1 MGMHVPREGYHPP
14 ASTAF
19 RTIHTFL
26 VVPLSRCSLGECEV
40 KTVLV
45 FSAALALAAS
55 THASAQQ
62 AVQCPSLPAS
72 SGLHW
77 EQQTQSDFIVCK
89 ATTEDGRAVLNM
101 MLSGRDPG
109 LVLNRPLRA
118 EKGEFGGETMHW
130 YKLDMGGRD
139 LPGLESRRISV
150 VKLDKNRYGQIWID
164 AADTTELG
172 TLQNLTQTLNLNPSA
187 LAGSN

>member
-1 MGMHVPREGYHPP
+1 M
-14 ASTAF
+14 
-19 RTIHTFL
+19 
-26 VVPLSRCSLGECEV
+26 GECEV
-40 KTVLV
+40 KTVLI

-55 THASAQQ
+55 ANASAQQ

-109 LVLNRPLRA
+109 LSLNRPLRA
-118 EKGEFGGETMHW
+118 EKGAFGGTEMHW

-150 VKLDKNRYGQIWID
+150 VKLDKNRYAQIWID

-172 TLQNLTQTLNLNPSA
+172 TLQTLTQTLNLNPSA

>member
-1 MGMHVPREGYHPP
+1 M
-14 ASTAF
+14 
-19 RTIHTFL
+19 
-26 VVPLSRCSLGECEV
+26 
-40 KTVLV
+40 KTVRF
-45 FSAALALAAS
+45 FSAVLALGACAN
-55 THASAQQ
+55 AFAQQ
-62 AVQCPSLPAS
+62 AVQCPSLPAN

-77 EQQTQSDFIVCK
+77 DQQTQSDFIVCK
-89 ATTEDGRAVLNM
+89 ATTEDGRTVLNM

-109 LVLNRPLRA
+109 LALNRPLRA
-118 EKGEFGGETMHW
+118 EKGEFGGEAMYW

-139 LPGLESRRISV
+139 VPGLESRRISV
-150 VKLDKNRYGQIWID
+150 VKLDKNRYAQIWID

>member
-1 MGMHVPREGYHPP
+1 M
-14 ASTAF
+14 
-19 RTIHTFL
+19 
-26 VVPLSRCSLGECEV
+26 GECEV
-40 KTVLV
+40 KTVRF
-45 FSAALALAAS
+45 FSAVLALAAC
-55 THASAQQ
+55 ANAFAQQ
-62 AVQCPSLPAS
+62 AVQCPSLPAN

-77 EQQTQSDFIVCK
+77 DQQTQSDFIVCK
-89 ATTEDGRAVLNM
+89 ATTEDGRTVLNM

-109 LVLNRPLRA
+109 LALNRPLRA
-118 EKGEFGGETMHW
+118 EKGEFGGEAMYW

-139 LPGLESRRISV
+139 VPGLESRRISV
-150 VKLDKNRYGQIWID
+150 VKLDKNRYAQIWID

>member
-1 MGMHVPREGYHPP
+1 MGE
-14 ASTAF
+14 S
-19 RTIHTFL
+19 
-26 VVPLSRCSLGECEV
+26 EV
-40 KTVLV
+40 KTVSI
-45 FSAALALAAS
+45 FCAALALAACS
-55 THASAQQ
+55 TAFAQQ
-62 AVQCPSLPAS
+62 SVQCPSLPSS

-77 EQQTQSDFIVCK
+77 EQQVQSDFIVCK

-109 LVLNRPLRA
+109 LSLNRPLRA
-118 EKGEFGGETMHW
+118 EKGAFGGTEMHW

-139 LPGLESRRISV
+139 VPGLESRRISV
-150 VKLDKNRYGQIWID
+150 VKLDKNRYAQIWID

-172 TLQNLTQTLNLNPSA
+172 TLQSLTQTLNLNPSA

>member
-1 MGMHVPREGYHPP
+1 M
-14 ASTAF
+14 
-19 RTIHTFL
+19 
-26 VVPLSRCSLGECEV
+26 GECEV
-40 KTVLV
+40 KTVRF
-45 FSAALALAAS
+45 FSAVLVLGACANAF
-55 THASAQQ
+55 AQQ
-62 AVQCPSLPAS
+62 AVQCPSLPAN

-77 EQQTQSDFIVCK
+77 DQQTQSDFIVCK
-89 ATTEDGRAVLNM
+89 ATTEDGRTVLNM

-109 LVLNRPLRA
+109 LALNRPLRA
-118 EKGEFGGETMHW
+118 EKGEFGGEAMYW

-139 LPGLESRRISV
+139 VPGLESRRISV
-150 VKLDKNRYGQIWID
+150 VKLDKNRYAQIWID